1 MQAFPNLSAGDVHI
15 WQIALS
21 GYQRSIHTLRSWLSP
36 DEIQRAERFHFDR
49 HRESFIVAHAAM
61 RQILARYVNVA
72 PLRLAFLFGEQGK
85 PELVSECG
93 GGHIRFNLSHSGNF
107 ALLAVAEGLT
117 LGVDIE
123 RVNTEFAG
131 QEIAQRF
138 FSSHEVMTLG
148 AVAADARA
156 DAFFS
161 CWTRKEAFIKAL
173 GGGLSI
179 PLDSFDVAFGPDVP
193 PALLRVPATA
203 EARPWRLYDIPA
215 PPGYKAAL
223 VIEGENHRLRQLQWE
238 SDSDVLAATHP

>member
-1 MQAFPNLSAGDVHI
+1 MQAIPNLSADDVHI

-21 GYQRSIHTLRSWLSP
+21 GDPRSIHGLRSSLSQ
-36 DEIQRAERFHFDR
+36 DEIQRADRFHFDR
-49 HRESFIVAHAAM
+49 HRESFIIAHAAV

-72 PLRLAFLFGEQGK
+72 PLRLAFLNGEQGK
-85 PELVSECG
+85 PELVAECG
-93 GGHIRFNLSHSGNF
+93 GGHLRFNLSHSGSF

-123 RVNTEFAG
+123 RVNAEFAG
-131 QEIAQRF
+131 EEIAERF
-138 FSSHEVMTLG
+138 FSSHEVVTLR
-148 AVAADARA
+148 AVAADAKA

-179 PLDSFDVAFGPDVP
+179 PLDSFEVAFGPGVP

-203 EARPWRLYDIPA
+203 EAKLWSLYDIPA
-215 PPGYKAAL
+215 PQGYKAAL
-223 VIEGENHRLRQLQWE
+223 VIEGKNHRLRQLRWE
-238 SDSDVLAATHP
+238 SDSDVLTATHP